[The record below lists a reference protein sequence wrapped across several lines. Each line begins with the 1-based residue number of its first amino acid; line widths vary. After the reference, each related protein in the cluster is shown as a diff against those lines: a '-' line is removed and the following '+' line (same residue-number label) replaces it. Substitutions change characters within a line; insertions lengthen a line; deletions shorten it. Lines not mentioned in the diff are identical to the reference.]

1 MTWPCCF
8 HAPVWFGGIVK
19 GSHVG
24 MRDRVRWST
33 LPQTSAPVR
42 TVLGRHAATQV
53 SVSNLRKR
61 GTSSEWRP
69 GSQWSMRAN
78 EGQKQKVKL
87 AVMVSGGGRS
97 LENICARIADG
108 QLTGCEIRVVLASKQ
123 SAGAIQKAERYG
135 IPAQVLRQCDFD
147 NNTEA
152 FSDAISALL
161 DEYGIDLVV
170 LAGWMHFYLIPQ
182 RYEGKVLNIH
192 PSLIPSFCGK
202 GYYGN
207 RVHEAVLKFGAKV
220 TGCTVHFA
228 DNKYDHGP
236 IILQK
241 AVEVK
246 DTDTVDELAARVF
259 ESEKE
264 ALPEAI
270 QLFTDNRLAI
280 EGRMIRIRSTT
291 LST

>member
-8 HAPVWFGGIVK
+8 HAPVWFGGIVT

-207 RVHEAVLKFGAKV
+207 RVHEAVVSLYESEQLVGVTTRTFIKV
-220 TGCTVHFA
+220 T
-228 DNKYDHGP
+228 D
-236 IILQK
+236 
-241 AVEVK
+241 
-246 DTDTVDELAARVF
+246 
-259 ESEKE
+259 
-264 ALPEAI
+264 
-270 QLFTDNRLAI
+270 LFTLFYSLSLTSVVAHSLSSEQRSLVVRSI
-280 EGRMIRIRSTT
+280 LLTTSTITGPSFCRRPSRSKTQIR
-291 LST
+291 